1 MAEVALAATVAEAG
15 TVSEALL
22 SERATTVPPVWADWF
37 RVTMH
42 VVDALELTLVGLQA
56 KAVTSMGATR
66 VKVAVWEAPFS
77 VAVTVTDWVVVR
89 VAAVAVKVAE
99 VALAGTVT
107 DAGTVSEALL
117 SERATTVPP
126 VWADWFRVTMHV
138 VDALELTL
146 VGLQAKAVTSMGAT
160 RVKVA
165 VWEAPFSVA
174 VTVTDWVVVRV
185 AAVAVKV
192 AEVALAGTVTDA
204 GTVSEV
210 LLSES
215 ATTVP
220 PVGAD

>member
-22 SERATTVPPVWADWF
+22 SERATTVPPVGADWF

-56 KAVTSMGATR
+56 KAVVGLA
-66 VKVAVWEAPFS
+66 AP
-77 VAVTVTDWVVVR
+77 R
-89 VAAVAVKVAE
+89 
-99 VALAGTVT
+99 GTV
-107 DAGTVSEALL
+107 A
-117 SERATTVPP
+117 
-126 VWADWFRVTMHV
+126 
-138 VDALELTL
+138 
-146 VGLQAKAVTSMGAT
+146 
-160 RVKVA
+160 
-165 VWEAPFSVA
+165 
-174 VTVTDWVVVRV
+174 DWVVVRV

>member
-22 SERATTVPPVWADWF
+22 SERATTVPPVGADWF

-42 VVDALELTLVGLQA
+42 VVDALELKLVGLQA

-77 VAVTVTDWVVVR
+77 VAVTV
-89 VAAVAVKVAE
+89 
-99 VALAGTVT
+99 
-107 DAGTVSEALL
+107 
-117 SERATTVPP
+117 
-126 VWADWFRVTMHV
+126 ADWGGGRG
-138 VDALELTL
+138 AAE
-146 VGLQAKAVTSMGAT
+146 AVTRMGAT

-174 VTVTDWVVVRV
+174 LTVADWVVVRV
-185 AAVAVKV
+185 AAEAVKV

-204 GTVSEV
+204 G
-210 LLSES
+210 
-215 ATTVP
+215 
-220 PVGAD
+220 AD

>member
-22 SERATTVPPVWADWF
+22 SERATTVPPVGADWF

-77 VAVTVTDWVVVR
+77 VAVTVADWVVVR
-89 VAAVAVKVAE
+89 
-99 VALAGTVT
+99 G
-107 DAGTVSEALL
+107 
-117 SERATTVPP
+117 
-126 VWADWFRVTMHV
+126 
-138 VDALELTL
+138 
-146 VGLQAKAVTSMGAT
+146 
-160 RVKVA
+160 
-165 VWEAPFSVA
+165 
-174 VTVTDWVVVRV
+174 
-185 AAVAVKV
+185 

>member
-1 MAEVALAATVAEAG
+1 
-15 TVSEALL
+15 
-22 SERATTVPPVWADWF
+22 
-37 RVTMH
+37 

-77 VAVTVTDWVVVR
+77 VAVTVADWVVVR
-89 VAAVAVKVAE
+89 VAAE
-99 VALAGTVT
+99 
-107 DAGTVSEALL
+107 
-117 SERATTVPP
+117 
-126 VWADWFRVTMHV
+126 
-138 VDALELTL
+138 
-146 VGLQAKAVTSMGAT
+146 
-160 RVKVA
+160 
-165 VWEAPFSVA
+165 
-174 VTVTDWVVVRV
+174 
-185 AAVAVKV
+185 AVKV